1 MSNEL
6 VSHKMSST
14 RPYLLRAFYE
24 WIVDNDLT
32 PYVVIDATADIV
44 NVPRQHVE
52 DGKIVLNISPTATD
66 ELLLS
71 NYRIEFEA
79 SFSGKIE
86 RISAP
91 IKAVLAIYAREN
103 GRGMVFGEEEDYFEE
118 PPENHVDNQPGDDGT
133 GGGSGKSKPTLRI
146 VK

>member
-1 MSNEL
+1 MLNESINGQ
-6 VSHKMSST
+6 VSST
-14 RPYLLRAFYE
+14 RPYLVRAFYE
-24 WIVDNDLT
+24 WIIDNDLT
-32 PYVVIDATADIV
+32 PYVMIDATVDKV
-44 NVPRQHVE
+44 YVPRQYVE

-71 NYRIEFEA
+71 NYHIQFEA

-86 RISAP
+86 QINVP

-103 GRGMVFGEEEDYFEE
+103 GRGMFFGDEEHDDYFEE
-118 PPENHVDNQPGDDGT
+118 PPESQRGDDPN
-133 GGGSGKSKPTLRI
+133 GGGDTKSKPTLRI